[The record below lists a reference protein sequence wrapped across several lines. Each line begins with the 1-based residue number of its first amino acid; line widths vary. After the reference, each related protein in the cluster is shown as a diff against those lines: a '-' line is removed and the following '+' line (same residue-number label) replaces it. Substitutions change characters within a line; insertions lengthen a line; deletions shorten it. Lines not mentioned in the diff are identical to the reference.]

1 MNTAVL
7 FQIPQQQL
15 QDIFGWSLPQLK
27 TQLLSLLKKVVVTQ
41 KDTQTL
47 EFDNMFSNIGD
58 FLFSHLSH
66 QYPVRMIDNPFSNW
80 TRTPKR
86 NKQFHLGHRKR
97 EIPDF
102 QLKFSPKLVDDTLYI
117 VNGYASNAGD
127 NSDVISFV
135 VWNGKICVL
144 KIMEQGTQPVIE
156 LEDLSSFFATA
167 SNRAITRQLISTVTG
182 VTDNIIQ
189 RIIQHKVV
197 PKKILAQIMVQLY
210 AIMPV
215 RHTSDMFELVIQA
228 FLHAHCNYSHIL
240 IPTLH
245 FVQPYNGRIKK
256 FQGKTMVCMEK
267 VSGIFLSRL
276 KKQMLLIALAHVMKA
291 LFVLQRDFRFLHRDF
306 HHDNVAYDNCSHRVS
321 IIDFGMSCVT
331 PVGGTGIAWQSHSEF
346 YHPMDQSKTTACIN
360 CSLDV
365 CTLVASLHQSHPTLT
380 EEMVQL
386 EREMR
391 RLILSNS
398 ASKTKMENAEFTDV
412 KKHNWKMGNK
422 IGKGQRG
429 WWLYDTAE
437 FEMIQWDPRSM
448 LSRLLCHIPIV
459 EWSHLQRD
467 FPEFKSYVPKNLIVT
482 GHGVLTH
489 VSETHIYVRSK
500 ETVLK
505 YLYADMTDIVTTS
518 ASTFTIGQE
527 IEYKGRTGYVSNTYM
542 STNNNT
548 LGVIIKDKIWT
559 EITVN
564 IDSGLMR
571 TEKTYPKTSRTF
583 QLE

>member
-47 EFDNMFSNIGD
+47 EFDNMFENIGD

-66 QYPVRMIDNPFSNW
+66 QYPIRMIDNPFSNW

-86 NKQFHLGHRKR
+86 NKQFNLGHRKR

-117 VNGYASNAGD
+117 VNGYTTDAGE
-127 NSDVISFV
+127 NSDVFSFV

-144 KIMEQGTQPVIE
+144 KIMEQG
-156 LEDLSSFFATA
+156 
-167 SNRAITRQLISTVTG
+167 G
-182 VTDNIIQ
+182 
-189 RIIQHKVV
+189 
-197 PKKILAQIMVQLY
+197 
-210 AIMPV
+210 
-215 RHTSDMFELVIQA
+215 DMFELVIQA
-228 FLHAHCNYSHIL
+228 FLHARCNYSHIL

-245 FVQPYNGRIKK
+245 FVQPYNGRSEE
-256 FQGKTMVCMEK
+256 FRGKTMVCMEK

-306 HHDNVAYDNCSHRVS
+306 HCDNVAYDNCSHRVS

-331 PVGGTGIAWQSHSEF
+331 PVGGTGIAWQSHGDF

-365 CTLVASLHQSHPTLT
+365 CALVASLYQSHPMLM
-380 EEMVQL
+380 EETVQM

-391 RLILSNS
+391 LIISNS
-398 ASKTKMENAEFTDV
+398 ASKTKMENAEYTDV
-412 KKHNWKMGNK
+412 KKPNWKMGNDNA
-422 IGKGQRG
+422 GGPRW

-437 FEMIQWDPRSM
+437 FEMLQWDPRSM

-459 EWSHLQRD
+459 EWSRLQRD

-482 GHGVLTH
+482 GQGVLTH